1 MFGESKRRI
10 SPLITDFTNMTLDP
24 ALTVGAVGVLTGTAG
39 ATARWVVKMSRDYA
53 RFVTCYLMFILLG
66 GGGMGI
72 AGGAMARL
80 CGCPRWADFV
90 SGVLGASA
98 VICFDAAMQKLLR
111 KP

>member
-1 MFGESKRRI
+1 
-10 SPLITDFTNMTLDP
+10 MTLDP
-24 ALTVGAVGVLTGTAG
+24 ALTVGAVGVVTGTAG

-66 GGGMGI
+66 GGGGGGGGGMGI

-90 SGVLGASA
+90 SGLLGASA